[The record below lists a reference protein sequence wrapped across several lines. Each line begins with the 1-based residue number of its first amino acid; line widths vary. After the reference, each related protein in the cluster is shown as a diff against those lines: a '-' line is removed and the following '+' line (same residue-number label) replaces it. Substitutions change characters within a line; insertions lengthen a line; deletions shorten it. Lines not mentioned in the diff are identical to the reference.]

1 MSASDLQI
9 ATLLNMSNG
18 LFQQTLIC
26 STSVQCFLC
35 CFQSLKPLLFFF
47 FSFHYLV
54 ELLFCIVDSNLKL

>member
-35 CFQSLKPLLFFF
+35 CFQSQTSAFFPL
-47 FSFHYLV
+47 SFHYLV
-54 ELLFCIVDSNLKL
+54 ELLSCIANSNLKL

>member
-35 CFQSLKPLLFFF
+35 CFQSHKPLLFF

-54 ELLFCIVDSNLKL
+54 ELLFCIADSNLKL